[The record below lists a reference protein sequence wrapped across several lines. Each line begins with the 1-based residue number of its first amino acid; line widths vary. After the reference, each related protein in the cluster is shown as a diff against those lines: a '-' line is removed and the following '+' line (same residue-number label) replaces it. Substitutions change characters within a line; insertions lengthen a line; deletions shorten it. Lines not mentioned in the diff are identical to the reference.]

1 MGAEPL
7 SRRVVLG
14 VSTPGSGDA
23 SPGFA
28 PAAPGTRTS
37 APGFGGSTGRWKLE
51 NTGGGT
57 LCFWG
62 AKYTGKL
69 YGGAS
74 WCVAGARELLRG
86 TQGCA

>member
-1 MGAEPL
+1 MGAERL
-7 SRRVVLG
+7 SRLVDLG

-37 APGFGGSTGRWKLE
+37 ARPVFGGLTGRWKLE

-69 YGGAS
+69 FAGVRRGA
-74 WCVAGARELLRG
+74 WRVREN
-86 TQGCA
+86 C